1 MNKKNILTITIAA
14 LTALTIT
21 ITTAITF
28 TRKANAAETCTVLE
42 SDCNGFYYDLDGIR
56 YNAAGLKKIADD
68 VNENGKHSQ
77 YYDMFI
83 KTVDKNNSGK
93 VLIDNQTYTV
103 YVYRTIPEGTGVA
116 SEPKEDPM
124 EKILILHTDNNA
136 ADASKRTLTF
146 VINSQSDTYMPM
158 FQQDELNTML
168 NQEQQHS
175 SWRDSQLRK
184 IVNTDTFN
192 KLPSELKQQIE
203 PTVAIG
209 SHEYSF
215 TRLMGHAG
223 NCENKESA
231 KQECNGSNIDKLR
244 YGTGYYYHRLED
256 SEFLTDI
263 TGTFFNL

>member
-14 LTALTIT
+14 LTAITIT
-21 ITTAITF
+21 ITAAITF
-28 TRKANAAETCTVLE
+28 TLNANAAETCTVLE
-42 SDCNGFYYDLDGIR
+42 SDCNGFYYDLNGIR
-56 YNAAGLKKIADD
+56 YNAAGLKKIAND
-68 VNENGKHSQ
+68 VNEKGTDSK

-103 YVYRTIPEGTGVA
+103 YVYRTIPEGTPVA
-116 SEPKEDPM
+116 GKSEEDPM

-136 ADASKRTLTF
+136 ADTSKRTLTF
-146 VINSQSDTYMPM
+146 IINSQSDTYMPM
-158 FQQDELNTML
+158 FQEDELNTMF

-209 SHEYSF
+209 SYEYSF
-215 TRLMGHAG
+215 TRLMEHAG
-223 NCENKESA
+223 NCENEESA

-244 YGTGYYYHRLED
+244 YGTGDYYYRIEY
-256 SEFLTDI
+256 SKFLTII
-263 TGTFFNL
+263 TGIFFNL